1 MSRIGPIRRL
11 QPGLPNYPT
20 PTINCQLPTANRK
33 RQTANGKPLTA
44 NRKPLAVSLKSI
56 LFRNLFD
63 AIDPDAE
70 IIDQAIL

>member
-33 RQTANGKPLTA
+33 RQTANGKPQTPSRFA
-44 NRKPLAVSLKSI
+44 Q
-56 LFRNLFD
+56 
-63 AIDPDAE
+63 IDIVPEPVRRDRPGRR
-70 IIDQAIL
+70 DH